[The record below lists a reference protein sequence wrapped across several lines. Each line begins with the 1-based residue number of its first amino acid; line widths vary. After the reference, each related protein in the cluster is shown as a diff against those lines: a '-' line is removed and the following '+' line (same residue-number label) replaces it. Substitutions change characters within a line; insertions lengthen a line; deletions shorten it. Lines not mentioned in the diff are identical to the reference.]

1 MFQFP
6 SCPESLNFPRL
17 HIIFAVKI
25 VLYLVL
31 VQPMMLKGQ
40 SAEQNR
46 WFNGSIHATNN
57 GISLIP
63 TFMLGKPASIFYLSV
78 GSAKFRFEPEM
89 RFSLKGQPWSFIFW
103 WRYQLLERDRFK
115 LSLGAHPSLAFRA
128 TTADLNGRPT
138 EVLYPTRFF
147 AGELVPTWKI
157 LDHVSVGMYYLYS
170 RGLDSYA
177 NRNTHFLT
185 VNTHFSKIKLSG
197 GYYLNWKPQLYYLK
211 IDQKDGVF
219 FVSNLT
225 LAKEKAPFSI
235 YAIVNKRLRSTIVS
249 SRDFVWNLSC
259 AYSFQNHYLK
269 KGRNR

>member
-1 MFQFP
+1 MYPFL
-6 SCPESLNFPRL
+6 SLPDTPKFARL
-17 HIIFAVKI
+17 HGVLVLKIIFCV
-25 VLYLVL
+25 VLI
-31 VQPMMLKGQ
+31 QPTILKGQ
-40 SAEQNR
+40 TVEQNR

-78 GSAKFRFEPEM
+78 GSSKLRFEPEM

-103 WRYQLLERDRFK
+103 WRYQLFQRERFK

-128 TTADLNGRPT
+128 TTADLNGGLT

-147 AGELVPTWKI
+147 AGELVPTWKV
-157 LDHVSVGMYYLYS
+157 LDHVHVGMYYLYS
-170 RGLDSYA
+170 RGLDHYA

-185 VNTHFSKIKLSG
+185 VNAHFSKIKWRG

-211 IDQKDGVF
+211 IDQKEGLF

-225 LAKEKAPFSI
+225 LAKEKAPFSV
-235 YAIVNKRLRSTIVS
+235 YAIVNKRIESTIVN
-249 SRDFVWNLSC
+249 SRAFVWNLSC
-259 AYSFQNHYLK
+259 AYSFQNRYIK
-269 KGRNR
+269 S